1 MTTDSLFHAARRAR
15 FSGVAAALL
24 GLFAATASFAPA
36 PAIAGGATYCV
47 NCSGWVTQLAQQV
60 QQITTA
66 ANTAQTVRNTLQQ
79 VLYLG
84 QTLKQLD
91 PATLSQMTGQPLDQ
105 VMAMRQM
112 YDQLGPM
119 ISNYSQLSSQM
130 EQFQQGALA
139 GNMDPMQYLQY
150 RAQLAQSQGSAYQK
164 SYQSDQQLIQSL
176 GAQQQQLQMT
186 AAEVPAVTGQVNG
199 LQQLL
204 AQNVAIQQQ
213 LVTMNAQMAKANALA
228 AQKQIQITQGQKAN
242 LKAQTVNQQ
251 VLTQWENAGP
261 YKVFDPSTLPP
272 IGGSG
277 GG

>member
-1 MTTDSLFHAARRAR
+1 MTKLTMFHAARRAR

-24 GLFAATASFAPA
+24 ALFAATASFAPA
-36 PAIAGGATYCV
+36 PAVAGGATYCV
-47 NCSGWVTQLAQQV
+47 NCSGWQTQLAQQV
-60 QQITTA
+60 QQVRTA
-66 ANTAQTVRNTLQQ
+66 LSSAQTVRNTMQQ

-91 PATLSQMTGQPLDQ
+91 PATLSQMTGQPLEQ
-105 VMAMRQM
+105 ITAMRQM

-119 ISNYSQLSSQM
+119 IDNYSQLSNQM

-150 RAQLAQSQGSAYQK
+150 RAQLAQSQGSAYQQ
-164 SYQSDQQLIQSL
+164 SYQSDQQLIQNL
-176 GAQQQQLQMT
+176 GAQQQQLQLT

-213 LVTMNAQMAKANALA
+213 LVTMNAQMAKANAIA
-228 AQKQIQITQGQKAN
+228 AQGHIQRAQSESASVKAS
-242 LKAQTVNQQ
+242 LASQQ
-251 VLTQWENAGP
+251 ALDAWRNGGP
-261 YKVFDPSTLPP
+261 YTLPDLSKLP
-272 IGGSG
+272 PPGGSG

>member
-1 MTTDSLFHAARRAR
+1 MTKLTMFHAARRAR

-24 GLFAATASFAPA
+24 ALFAATASFAPA
-36 PAIAGGATYCV
+36 PAVAGGATYCV
-47 NCSGWVTQLAQQV
+47 NCSGWQTQLAQQV
-60 QQITTA
+60 QQVRTA
-66 ANTAQTVRNTLQQ
+66 LSSAQTVRNTMQQ

-91 PATLSQMTGQPLDQ
+91 PATLSQMTGQPLEQ
-105 VMAMRQM
+105 ITAMRQM

-119 ISNYSQLSSQM
+119 IDNYSQLSNQM
-130 EQFQQGALA
+130 QQFQQGAMS
-139 GNMDPMQYLQY
+139 GNMNPMQYLQY

-164 SYQSDQQLIQSL
+164 SYQSDQQLIQNL
-176 GAQQQQLQMT
+176 GAQQQQLQLT

-228 AQKQIQITQGQKAN
+228 AQGQIQITQGQKADIN
-242 LKAQTVNQQ
+242 ARTVNQQ
-251 VLTQWENAGP
+251 VMTQWENAGP